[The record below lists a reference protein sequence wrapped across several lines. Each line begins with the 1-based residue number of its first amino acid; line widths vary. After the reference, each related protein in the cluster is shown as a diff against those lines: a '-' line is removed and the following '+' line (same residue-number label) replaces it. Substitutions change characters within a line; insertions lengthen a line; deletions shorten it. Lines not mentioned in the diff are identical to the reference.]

1 MYLFYA
7 CVYAGITSPLM
18 YIFWHMQMY
27 ARVHASV
34 HENVHAEGSCLC
46 VCVFAY
52 ANTRKCMRVRTGAQA
67 SQQVCIRT
75 SKKKKRTW
83 GQNRSTNRVCC
94 DESEAEKNNRKK
106 KHSSQKTLQI
116 GLIAGKTLKTL
127 FFWVRVVCGPY
138 ATSVWTR
145 RRQCCK
151 ELVLG
156 VRRASC
162 DRSVLDRSMC

>member
-1 MYLFYA
+1 
-7 CVYAGITSPLM
+7 M

-67 SQQVCIRT
+67 SQQVYIRT
-75 SKKKKRTW
+75 SKKKKGREDRTEA
-83 GQNRSTNRVCC
+83 QTECVATNQRLKKTI
-94 DESEAEKNNRKK
+94 EKK

-116 GLIAGKTLKTL
+116 GLIAGKTLKPF
-127 FFWVRVVCGPY
+127 FFWVGVVCGPY